1 MSMNHSQHR
10 SYPIKIRVAPRKNRG
25 AMDNKLIG
33 DNTTKIYAPIMI
45 TPTYREWQPDRY
57 VKIVWEKIYEPVD
70 RKRAALASAPEEKVN
85 LIHFCNHEVP

>member
-10 SYPIKIRVAPRKNRG
+10 SYPIKIRVAPRKNKG
-25 AMDNKLIG
+25 AIDNKLIG

-57 VKIVWEKIYEPVD
+57 VKIVWEKIYEP
-70 RKRAALASAPEEKVN
+70 ALTTSLASAPEEKVK
-85 LIHFCNHEVP
+85 LILFCNHKLP